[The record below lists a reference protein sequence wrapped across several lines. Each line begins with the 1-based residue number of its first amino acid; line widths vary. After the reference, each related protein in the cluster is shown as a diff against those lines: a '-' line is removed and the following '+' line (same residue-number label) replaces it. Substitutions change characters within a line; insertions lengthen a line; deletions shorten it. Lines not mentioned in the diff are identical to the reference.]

1 MSEATIFH
9 LEQNRLRRTIMPSDL
24 RDASDVALVLAIA
37 RYRNNALAEAYRRHA
52 GPVFGL
58 AR

>member
-1 MSEATIFH
+1 MFH